1 MRGMSTVIPAP
12 FTPASPFP
20 KKSFAL
26 QNLFWEPYPM
36 SLPCARGGSGRGTSL
51 TEGLLH
57 TRESVIDTPSASHSF
72 GTSLH
77 EGGKGAR
84 ARTRQGGGRG
94 SCAGQEKRVR
104 VRAIARRKR
113 RNFTPSASRSFDT
126 SLVEGGKGMAGGCCD
141 FCGIPEQNKTPKG
154 KTR

>member
-1 MRGMSTVIPAP
+1 
-12 FTPASPFP
+12 
-20 KKSFAL
+20 
-26 QNLFWEPYPM
+26 M
-36 SLPCARGGSGRGTSL
+36 SLPCARGGGRRGTSL

-57 TRESVIDTPSASHSF
+57 TRESDIDTPSASHSF
-72 GTSLH
+72 GTSLT

-94 SCAGQEKRVR
+94 SCTGQEKRVR
-104 VRAIARRKR
+104 VRTIARRKKKSY
-113 RNFTPSASRSFDT
+113 TPSASHSFGT
-126 SLVEGGKGMAGGCCD
+126 SLTEGGKGVAGGCCD